1 MKPCTDTMVRILW
14 ARDDRTIDMTRRE
27 RLALMEQLSLL
38 WLAGK
43 TDEVA
48 QMVAQKT
55 GEPIEKVRQAMA
67 EVVKLQRNS

>member
-1 MKPCTDTMVRILW
+1 V
-14 ARDDRTIDMTRRE
+14 TRRE
-27 RLALMEQLSLL
+27 LLEQLSLL

-55 GEPIEKVRQAMA
+55 GEPIEKVRQAMG

>member
-1 MKPCTDTMVRILW
+1 
-14 ARDDRTIDMTRRE
+14 
-27 RLALMEQLSLL
+27 MEQLSVL

-55 GEPIEKVRQAMA
+55 GEPIEKVRQMMA
-67 EVVKLQRNS
+67 QVVKWQQGGIIE